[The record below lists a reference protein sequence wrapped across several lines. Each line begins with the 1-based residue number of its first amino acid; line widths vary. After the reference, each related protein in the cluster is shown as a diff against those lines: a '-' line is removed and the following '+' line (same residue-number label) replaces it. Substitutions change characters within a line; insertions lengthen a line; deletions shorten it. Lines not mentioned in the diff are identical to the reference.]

1 MKTAPEPSRR
11 VPQGRENG
19 ACGVLLLAVGCFET
33 VMGSARGG
41 GACFLASRAFT
52 SKQATQV
59 SLPYRGP
66 KDGTTQLARRNGIY
80 PLEVGLPTRR
90 PDAKDVGNG
99 AKLNMLADP

>member
-1 MKTAPEPSRR
+1 MRGFAASSRMLR
-11 VPQGRENG
+11 DCDGLGPR
-19 ACGVLLLAVGCFET
+19 
-33 VMGSARGG
+33 G